1 MDRIEIDRKTIDYLY
16 RLYKKGRVNLQPVY
30 QRGKV
35 WMDGARHNLI
45 DSIKEEFPIGL
56 VMLNV
61 DPRVEE
67 GGIKIDRYDVVD
79 GQQRLQT
86 IFEYIDG
93 KEGWAKSKKVENFMP
108 FKELRDSFQTRF
120 YEYQIPIAFMKD
132 FEEDEI
138 SESYTRLQRGM
149 ALKIGEK
156 LKAITA
162 GKAYPF
168 VKDLTRHKIFEI
180 AHRAHEKRDS
190 HWTLAT
196 AFFKS
201 VYANDLFGRQE
212 YHHLAKFMK
221 ERIDEK
227 KAKKVLEKCRR
238 LLHLEKRVLD
248 EAIKQD
254 KEFERY
260 ARTARTLKWLF
271 VSLATL
277 FETYGLHGREQLIA
291 KGGLNYYKLIGTE
304 RSHEWTA
311 YVNTGRTGRIDTNEV
326 RHCLVDLTNQIIVA
340 SSAKPIDP
348 NRFFTKDQ
356 RELIF
361 KNSGGHCQKCRIPLT
376 ATNFHADHKK
386 PHSANGPTIPSNGQ
400 ALCSSCNW
408 KKGSSWTELL
418 GTGKPGR

>member
-16 RLYKKGRVNLQPVY
+16 RLYKDGRVNLRPAY
-30 QRGKV
+30 QRGRV
-35 WMDGARHNLI
+35 WMDGARHDLI
-45 DSIKEEFPIGL
+45 DSIREEFPIGL

-79 GQQRLQT
+79 GQQRMQT

-93 KEGWAKSKKVENFMP
+93 QEGWANSKRVENFRP
-108 FKELRDSFQTRF
+108 WKDLGFSYQTRF
-120 YEYQIPIAFMKD
+120 WEYQIPIAFMKE
-132 FEEDEI
+132 FEQDEI
-138 SESYTRLQRGM
+138 NESYIRLQKGK

-156 LKAITA
+156 LKAIET

-168 VKDLTRHKIFEI
+168 VKDLAKHKIFEI
-180 AHRAHEKRDS
+180 AHRAHQKRDS

-201 VYANDLFGRQE
+201 VYKDDLFGRQE
-212 YHHLAKFMK
+212 YNHLASFMK
-221 ERIDEK
+221 EKINEK
-227 KAKKVLEKCRR
+227 KAKKALEKCRR
-238 LLHLEKRVLD
+238 LLQLEKRVLE
-248 EAIKQD
+248 EAIEKD

-277 FETYGLHGREQLIA
+277 IETYGLTGREHLVA

-311 YVNTGRTGRIDTNEV
+311 YVNTGRTGRIDTKEV

-348 NRFFTKDQ
+348 NRFFTKEQ

-361 KNSGGHCQKCRIPLT
+361 KNSGGHCQECGIELT
-376 ATNFHADHKK
+376 ATNFHADHKI

-400 ALCSSCNW
+400 ALCSNCNW
-408 KKGSSWTELL
+408 KKGSSWKELL
-418 GTGKPGR
+418 GKGKLR